1 MQRKRASGRECG
13 PNTPGVFHTLVRLV
27 VASDHVAVL
36 LAPRVNLEKEWE
48 QLSLGM
54 KKRKKNTEIRKSP
67 MGSNWQRHLRAHT
80 DSSMYLGREMKLNL
94 WGMTQKLT
102 NFLLFCSFIPARIR
116 ATELS
121 LGEEPRS
128 HLFVDVLQHLGA
140 QRERH
145 LPNEQTKLQ
154 VRGKPVGRKKVM
166 GRERSR
172 LLPVFQL
179 PLVQKGFCNP
189 SVSLRGRLQQQLTTQ
204 ARGRIF
210 HPLKPSSPNPTPC

>member
-1 MQRKRASGRECG
+1 
-13 PNTPGVFHTLVRLV
+13 
-27 VASDHVAVL
+27 
-36 LAPRVNLEKEWE
+36 
-48 QLSLGM
+48 
-54 KKRKKNTEIRKSP
+54 
-67 MGSNWQRHLRAHT
+67 MGSNWQRHLRVHT

-154 VRGKPVGRKKVM
+154 VRGKPVGRKRLWAEK
-166 GRERSR
+166 GRGFYQFFNS
-172 LLPVFQL
+172 LWCKKAFATQVFL
-179 PLVQKGFCNP
+179 
-189 SVSLRGRLQQQLTTQ
+189 
-204 ARGRIF
+204 
-210 HPLKPSSPNPTPC
+210 

>member
-1 MQRKRASGRECG
+1 MWPQHTWHLSHARLPGSSQRSRSCSPCTTSQSGKG
-13 PNTPGVFHTLVRLV
+13 MGTIKPG
-27 VASDHVAVL
+27 
-36 LAPRVNLEKEWE
+36 NEKKKKNHRNKEIPYGE
-48 QLSLGM
+48 QLAKTSPCAHRQLDVPGQRNEAEPLG
-54 KKRKKNTEIRKSP
+54 NDI
-67 MGSNWQRHLRAHT
+67 
-80 DSSMYLGREMKLNL
+80 
-94 WGMTQKLT
+94 KLT
-102 NFLLFCSFIPARIR
+102 HFLLFCSFIPARIR

-140 QRERH
+140 QCERH

-166 GRERSR
+166 GRKRSR